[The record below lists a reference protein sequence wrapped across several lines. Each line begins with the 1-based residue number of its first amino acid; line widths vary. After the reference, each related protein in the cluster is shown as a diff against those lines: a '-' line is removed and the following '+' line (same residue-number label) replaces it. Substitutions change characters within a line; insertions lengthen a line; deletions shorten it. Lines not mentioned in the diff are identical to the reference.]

1 MLNKLQQKW
10 KVSKGRMLLILIT
23 FATGGSACG
32 WLGKLILSNI
42 PLEKGVIWFIIYIIL
57 VTLLWPICVL
67 TVSLFTGQFL
77 FFKEYLNK
85 MYKRMKG
92 KRKETDVET
101 KIKRVAIFASGAG
114 SNAEKIIEHFKEHP
128 FIIISLIVS
137 NKKNAGVLQIA
148 HREQIPSLLIDKENF
163 YQSDKDLN
171 HLKNIGID
179 FIILAGFLWKM
190 PVNFIKTF
198 PNKIINIHPAL
209 LPKYGGKGMYGHFV
223 HEAVINNKEK
233 ESGISIHFVDEVYD
247 NGKIILQKTCEVGQM
262 DDAHSLAKK
271 IQVLEHA
278 YFAKC
283 IEAVIEINS

>member
-10 KVSKGRMLLILIT
+10 KVSKGRMMLILIT
-23 FATGGSACG
+23 FATGGSICG
-32 WLGKLILSNI
+32 WLGKLILSTI
-42 PLEKGVIWFIIYIIL
+42 SLEKGVLWFIIYIIL

-67 TVSLFTGQFL
+67 AVSLFTGQFL

-92 KRKETDVET
+92 VKKITHVEN
-101 KIKRVAIFASGAG
+101 KIKHVAIFASGAG
-114 SNAEKIIEHFKEHP
+114 SNAEKIIEYFKEHP
-128 FIIISLIVS
+128 TIIVSLIVS

-163 YQSDKDLN
+163 YQSDKDVN
-171 HLKNIGID
+171 HLKKIGID

-190 PVNFIKTF
+190 PVNFINAF

-247 NGKIILQKTCEVGQM
+247 NGKIILQKTCEVGQN
-262 DDAHSLAKK
+262 DDAHSLSKK
-271 IQVLEHA
+271 IQVLEHQ

-283 IEAVIEINS
+283 IEAVIEKYS